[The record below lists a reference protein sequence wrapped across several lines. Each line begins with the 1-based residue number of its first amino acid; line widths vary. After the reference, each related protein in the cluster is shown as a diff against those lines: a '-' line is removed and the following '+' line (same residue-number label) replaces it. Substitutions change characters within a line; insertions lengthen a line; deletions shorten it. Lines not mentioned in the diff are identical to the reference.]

1 MELSDVSK
9 LAIELCQEL
18 GVPYSFGKGYATLD
32 GIPMNQLK
40 DKDSPLFQ
48 EQYQISR
55 GTMEEIM
62 HQYLHPSRED
72 AVAREKMM
80 QEINLHMS
88 SRMEGT
94 NEIVSYDD
102 LDLSFLDTKE

>member
-1 MELSDVSK
+1 M
-9 LAIELCQEL
+9 
-18 GVPYSFGKGYATLD
+18 
-32 GIPMNQLK
+32 
-40 DKDSPLFQ
+40 LFQ
-48 EQYQISR
+48 ERYQITR
-55 GTMEEIM
+55 DTMEEIM

-88 SRMEGT
+88 TRMEGT

-102 LDLSFLDTKE
+102 LDLSFLNPCPKEECKTEKASDQIFSNHINMEMNTIFSYDFSQLGNGSLDAA